1 MNFAAIVVFAIAMG
15 VATSKVVSRMVNKSQ
30 LNGGNPDLAFVDL
43 LVELDR
49 ILGVMIIWVI
59 MCTPVRIYCIYYCIT
74 ETLVSF
80 CAGILLYYHPSL
92 LFPVSL
98 PVINFQILSQTVCR
112 LFDDY

>member
-1 MNFAAIVVFAIAMG
+1 
-15 VATSKVVSRMVNKSQ
+15 MVNKSQ

-74 ETLVSF
+74 GTLVSF

-92 LFPVSL
+92 FLPFSL
-98 PVINFQILSQTVCR
+98 PVIDFQTFLQTVCR

>member
-1 MNFAAIVVFAIAMG
+1 
-15 VATSKVVSRMVNKSQ
+15 MVNKSQ

-92 LFPVSL
+92 FLPFSL
-98 PVINFQILSQTVCR
+98 PVIDFQIFLQTVCR

>member
-1 MNFAAIVVFAIAMG
+1 MHCRVLRLNTLFSLPSPTTSLPFILIIQRHSNIFKEFVEMNFAAIVVFAIAMG

-59 MCTPVRIYCIYYCIT
+59 MCTPVRII
-74 ETLVSF
+74 VSI
-80 CAGILLYYHPSL
+80 ARTKL
-92 LFPVSL
+92 
-98 PVINFQILSQTVCR
+98 
-112 LFDDY
+112 